1 MKKVLSVIS
10 VIVFVLCMGN
20 TGFAMETE
28 STQDIN
34 VYDDDEMIDEED
46 TSLNQTVTNGGG
58 DSNGGNNIEYDLES
72 IDMSDAIEIRTPRDL
87 YNIRNDL
94 SGKYKLMNDIDLTE
108 VTSLGGLYDFQGRG
122 WKPIGSANDYSST
135 PFTGVLDGQ
144 GYSISGL
151 RIDAVGGFSGCTDL
165 YMGLFAQNE
174 GVIRNLNISKFNIKV
189 RSGNTYCGCL
199 AGNTSGYISNVYVW
213 NSTVNVE
220 IGLSWDNKI
229 SRYEYRNN
237 GYVGGVAG
245 ENKGIISDSSAECII
260 DVTGNGGHI
269 GSSSDICYTY
279 IYAGGISANNS
290 ENSKIM
296 RSYSDCSFSK
306 TNNQDKTFSYHT
318 SFLYS
323 SGISGGE
330 YGLVQDSYSVSI
342 GSDYGISK
350 GGTINNCY
358 HINSGRVQYPGTAT
372 NCYYMLNKG
381 TAGTGWI
388 ALNDL
393 QMKEASFFE
402 GFDFENVWYI
412 SDRTV
417 YKYPQLQSV
426 KKGITKI
433 EIVSE
438 PTNEIVVGT
447 ELKYEGAV
455 ARIYRDDD
463 STEDVILTPDNTT
476 GGDTS
481 SAGKKTVTF
490 TYKGIS
496 ASFEI
501 DVLAVAVK
509 ELEIKTMPTK
519 VIYKEGE
526 AFDPTG
532 MVVNAIY
539 NNGDIEECTDYTVGD
554 ITGTGNVALEIS
566 KGDIKTTVNITVNH
580 ELTKTEANAATC
592 TEKGNNAYYKCSVC
606 NKYFSDEN
614 AETEIEENSWII
626 NEKGHKWGEWQVTTP
641 ASIASAGERTREC
654 ENCDATDTETI
665 DKLNEDDVGI
675 KELVVETMPTKTVYI
690 EGEAF
695 DATGMV
701 VKKIYNNDEEAIC
714 TDYTVGE
721 IEGTGTVSVDISKGN
736 VKTTI
741 NITVNHNLSE
751 TAANAETCT
760 ENGNN
765 KYYKCSVCNKYFSD
779 ENAETEIAEN
789 SWIIVAHGHSESAA
803 VKENVEKESCEKAGS
818 YDEVVYCSECG
829 TEITRKEVTVKKLGH
844 SWSAWKETKTAT
856 TTQDGE
862 KKRTCSRCGKTET
875 KVIPKLQSNTGTI
888 TTTGIYCAS
897 NYPSIKAGMN
907 VQKSNPN
914 DVVEYKWVACD
925 NSNPGKWFEI
935 SPWTKNNNWMNWTPD
950 KSGGYVFVCY
960 ARIVGNNASQIE
972 SSFGTEYHKHISG
985 VCQMPYTGEG
995 GGYLIGIESRDNP
1008 NNKYKFEILIL
1019 DCNLYLQGK
1028 NAWVYTS
1035 GKCGAQGNSMW
1046 TLWQPQ
1052 YGYYWTLFRIYDEN
1066 DNLID
1071 EACYGFANIF

>member
-1 MKKVLSVIS
+1 MKKVLSVIL

-46 TSLNQTVTNGGG
+46 TSLNQTVTNGEGN
-58 DSNGGNNIEYDLES
+58 SNSGNNIEYDPEA

-108 VTSLGGLYDFQGRG
+108 VTSLGGLYDFQGWG
-122 WKPIGSANDYSST
+122 WKPIGCNNFYDAT
-135 PFTGVLDGQ
+135 PFTGVFDGQ
-144 GYSISGL
+144 GYTIRGL
-151 RIDAVGGFSGCTDL
+151 RIEADL
-165 YMGLFAQNE
+165 NDVKNSAYLGLFAYNE
-174 GVIRNLNISKFNIKV
+174 GNIKQINITDSNIAFKNSNLSAYCGVVSGCNDGNIYKALVLDCKIDGKNYGRFGGGEDNYGYLGGIAGKNDGNVMKSYSEVDFKSYASGYFSYGGGNSSKFGRI
-189 RSGNTYCGCL
+189 Y
-199 AGNTSGYISNVYVW
+199 VYVSGIA
-213 NSTVNVE
+213 N
-220 IGLSWDNKI
+220 
-229 SRYEYRNN
+229 
-237 GYVGGVAG
+237 AG
-245 ENKGIISDSSAECII
+245 ENVSGISECFSCCSFDTKAVISTSQGVSAGAASIHTSGICYGKNGRITNCFSIGQGEYGISDSSHIENCYYI
-260 DVTGNGGHI
+260 GNGKPQ
-269 GSSSDICYTY
+269 SS
-279 IYAGGISANNS
+279 
-290 ENSKIM
+290 
-296 RSYSDCSFSK
+296 
-306 TNNQDKTFSYHT
+306 
-318 SFLYS
+318 
-323 SGISGGE
+323 
-330 YGLVQDSYSVSI
+330 
-342 GSDYGISK
+342 
-350 GGTINNCY
+350 
-358 HINSGRVQYPGTAT
+358 GTAT
-372 NCYYMLNKG
+372 NCYYMTGNG

-388 ALNDL
+388 GLNDL
-393 QMKEASFFE
+393 QMQNASFFE

-438 PTNEIVVGT
+438 PTNEIVIGT

-463 STEDVILTPDNTT
+463 STEDVVLTPDNTT

-789 SWIIVAHGHSESAA
+789 SWIIVAHGHSKSAA
-803 VKENVEKESCEKAGS
+803 VKENVEKEGCEKAGS

-862 KKRTCSRCGKTET
+862 KKRTCSRCGKTEI

-935 SPWTKNNNWMNWTPD
+935 SPWTKNNNWINWTPD

-995 GGYLIGIESRDNP
+995 GGYLIGMESRDNP
-1008 NNKYKFEILIL
+1008 NNKYKYEILIL

-1071 EACYGFANIF
+1071 EVCYGFENVK